1 LHQFEEQISLGVPE
15 EDEEDMVDERNDVYT
30 AKGFL
35 EVPVTAGTKSQSSLR
50 GGGPPHE
57 DTS

>member
-1 LHQFEEQISLGVPE
+1 MGVPE